1 MRTKSTCGR
10 RPNNSSAITV
20 ISETSVAGK
29 CAAFGGNDLRGSIV
43 AADCPASGAANRA
56 ARHTTGIKR
65 FLHEAVG
72 CDN

>member
-1 MRTKSTCGR
+1 MTTKSTCGR

-29 CAAFGGNDLRGSIV
+29 CAAFGGNDLRGSVAV
-43 AADCPASGAANRA
+43 AAGCPANRA
-56 ARHTTGIKR
+56 ARRTTGIKR